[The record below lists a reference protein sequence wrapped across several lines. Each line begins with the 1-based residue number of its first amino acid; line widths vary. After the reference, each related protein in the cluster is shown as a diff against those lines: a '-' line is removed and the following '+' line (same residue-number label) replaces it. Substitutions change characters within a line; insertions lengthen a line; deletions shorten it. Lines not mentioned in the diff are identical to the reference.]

1 MTKADPLQTQPTST
15 RPDAIDTMAEGEF
28 VKGWKAI
35 VGEPPAIM
43 LDSHADMVKVLVESV
58 PVATP
63 DPTDTLGLSDCPENE
78 GKTQQWLWSLRS
90 SA

>member
-15 RPDAIDTMAEGEF
+15 RPDAIDTMEEGEF

-43 LDSHADMVKVLVESV
+43 LDSRTDMVKVLVQSV

-63 DPTDTLGLSDCPENE
+63 DPADILGPGDCQENDVL
-78 GKTQQWLWSLRS
+78 KP
-90 SA
+90 